1 MLALRISVPTHKGTL
16 GGVGATSIETPVTAP
31 GIPQSKRFGTPTS
44 L

>member
-1 MLALRISVPTHKGTL
+1 MPALQISVRTHKGTL
-16 GGVGATSIETPVTAP
+16 GGACATSIERPATAP